1 VWGGKIAK
9 SSMVKKRDTN
19 LVMATGESLARL
31 RQAIYIS

>member
-19 LVMATGESLARL
+19 LRWWTGESLAHL
-31 RQAIYIS
+31 RQAI